1 MLERHGGTVQKFIGD
16 AVMAVFGIPTVRE
29 EDALRAGRDPEAR
42 AAFEQAL
49 ELLDRKGNLVLARRV
64 RAGLAAR

>member
-1 MLERHGGTVQKFIGD
+1 VLGLQAECQLALG
-16 AVMAVFGIPTVRE
+16 AV
-29 EDALRAGRDPEAR
+29 LRAAGRDPEAR